1 MIRSTIHGI
10 LRIRAYNGT
19 GHGGSSF
26 SDRHQKENSMK
37 QIQASLGVA
46 IILLVVLFPGCGSP
60 GDEAPGQETSA
71 PALEPL
77 TDEETT
83 RALTLFEENACVD
96 CHGEDR
102 KGSEAAPS
110 LFGIRA
116 HWTEAKLMKYFY
128 NPEFY
133 MVSDP
138 TVLARNPGYEITMPP
153 FLDMSEEDRS
163 LLARW
168 VLEESE

>member
-1 MIRSTIHGI
+1 M
-10 LRIRAYNGT
+10 
-19 GHGGSSF
+19 
-26 SDRHQKENSMK
+26 QKN
-37 QIQASLGVA
+37 QTWAGLA
-46 IILLVVLFPGCGSP
+46 LLFLIVLFPACSSP
-60 GDEAPGQETSA
+60 AEEAPGQETS
-71 PALEPL
+71 PPVLEPL
-77 TDEETT
+77 TDAEAT
-83 RALTLFEENACVD
+83 RAVALFEENACVD

-102 KGSEAAPS
+102 KGGEAAPS

-116 HWTEAKLMKYFY
+116 HWTEAKLVEYFY

-168 VLEESE
+168 VLQESE